1 VSRLV
6 ASTLVLVVA
15 LVLTIAAGATPS
27 ARVGSG
33 QTTCAGP
40 GEARFRAADGTR
52 LFGRRFGQG
61 TTAVVLAHQY
71 RADLCQWV
79 TYARRLAGR
88 GYLAFAFDFR
98 NNGRSQQVGYARAG
112 RLAGDVAAAV
122 RYVRSRGAKKVL
134 LVGASMGGSAVLAGA
149 ANIRPAVSGVVS
161 VSGPKDFGGADA
173 EAAAPRLRVPVLYLA
188 AEDDSGG
195 SFAEDAKALFEL
207 TASSD
212 KSIEIVD
219 GYSHGVSLVAF
230 PGRART
236 LLEQFLRSH

>member
-1 VSRLV
+1 VTRLF
-6 ASTLVLVVA
+6 ASVGVLA
-15 LVLTIAAGATPS
+15 SVLTLTAFSLDRAAAVSST
-27 ARVGSG
+27 ANA
-33 QTTCAGP
+33 CAGQ
-40 GEARFRAADGTR
+40 GEVRFRAADGTR
-52 LFGRRFGQG
+52 LFGRRFGRG

-71 RADLCQWV
+71 RGDLCQWAG
-79 TYARRLAGR
+79 YARRLAAR

-112 RLAGDVAAAV
+112 RLAGDVAGAV
-122 RYVRSRGAKKVL
+122 TYLRSHGAKKIL
-134 LVGASMGGSAVLAGA
+134 LVGASMGGTAVLAA
-149 ANIRPAVSGVVS
+149 AASIRPAVAGVVS
-161 VSGPKDFGGADA
+161 VSGPRSFGGAEA
-173 EAAAPRLRVPVLYLA
+173 EAAVPKLRVPVLYLA
-188 AEDDSGG
+188 ATDDGGG
-195 SFAEDAKALFEL
+195 SFAEDARALFER